1 MEQLWITAPE
11 SARGKFVDNIRNL
24 MKTLSTLAAVLTTTP
39 LQDVL
44 FIGQTYAAPCFNFYG
59 NPNGEP
65 YSNKELY
72 SSLQMEISDAINLA
86 VDTVVRDKLAEVQRD
101 IEDHAPPS

>member
-1 MEQLWITAPE
+1 MEQLWITAPGNSRE
-11 SARGKFVDNIRNL
+11 NFTDNIHYL
-24 MKTLSTLAAVLTTTP
+24 KKTLSKLAAILTTTP

>member
-1 MEQLWITAPE
+1 MEQLWITAPGN
-11 SARGKFVDNIRNL
+11 ARKKFEDNIHSI
-24 MKTLSTLAAVLTTTP
+24 MKILSKLAAILTTTP

-65 YSNKELY
+65 YSVKELY

-101 IEDHAPPS
+101 IEDVAPPS